1 MSIIELNLR
10 NNSVEVPLWV
20 IFLIKFYKWRNWS
33 SKRLFNLPRVA
44 EAKFETRLF
53 NQNEYISFFTI
64 WFKRALLLA
73 EKVKNLP
80 AMWKTQVWSLGKEDP
95 LEKKMVTHASIAW
108 GISWT
113 GEHGDHGITELN
125 TTEQLTHT

>member
-1 MSIIELNLR
+1 M
-10 NNSVEVPLWV
+10 
-20 IFLIKFYKWRNWS
+20 
-33 SKRLFNLPRVA
+33 PRVA

-53 NQNEYISFFTI
+53 NQNEYISFFTV

-95 LEKKMVTHASIAW
+95 LEKKMVTHASITW

-113 GEHGDHGITELN
+113 DEHGDHGITELN